1 MSNRGTPLKN
11 LALTGLS
18 LLVVFLLSLGADYV
32 VGVVMRPPHLPQTME
47 LIFPPLS
54 EQHFET
60 NEFHYSVYVNSL
72 GFRDRELPRERGD
85 IYRIVVIGDS
95 YTYGWGVDIEDTWM
109 RMLEAD
115 MRNEGY
121 DIEILNLGKPGVGP
135 PFYAEL
141 AEKVI
146 PVLRP
151 DLVIVAMLQGNDIRA
166 AGPDDVPLITKDA
179 WDRVRACYPNITRF
193 MRDMCRER
201 VDHHRTHQDMPPQV
215 TKAEDNRNWTVN
227 TAHQFH
233 DNMEPGQRARF
244 DALEDT
250 VREAFLN
257 GDLNPYL
264 VDLALQVPDF
274 YTMAIDPEDP
284 WTQVSIERT
293 AGFFSRIKYVAEQY
307 GGRMIVVSIP
317 EGPYVNAHALRNMA
331 RVGYEMPEWLLA
343 TDGAD
348 EAMAEASKLAETPF
362 YSVTPV
368 FREHKDDP
376 ELYFELDGHPTPKG
390 NRLFADAF
398 KPMLKEVIDNAA
410 PPRRQ

>member
-1 MSNRGTPLKN
+1 MSNRATLLGN
-11 LALTGLS
+11 VALLMLS
-18 LLVVFLLSLGADYV
+18 VIFVLLLSLGADYV
-32 VGVVMRPPHLPQTME
+32 VGVILRPPHLPETME
-47 LIFPPLS
+47 LIYPPFA

-72 GFRDRELPRERGD
+72 GFRDRELPRERENA
-85 IYRIVVIGDS
+85 YRIVVIGDS

-115 MRNEGY
+115 LRNEGY
-121 DIEILNLGKPGVGP
+121 EIEILNLGKPGVGP

-141 AEKVI
+141 AEKAL

-151 DLVIVAMLQGNDIRA
+151 DLVIVAMLQGNDMRA

-179 WDRVRACYPNITRF
+179 WDHVRAIYPNISRL
-193 MRDMCRER
+193 MRDMRRER
-201 VDHHRTHQDMPPQV
+201 TGHDRTHQDMPPQV
-215 TKAEDNRNWTVN
+215 TTADDNRNWTVN
-227 TAHQFH
+227 TARQFH
-233 DNMEPGQRARF
+233 ENMKPEQRARF

-307 GGRMIVVSIP
+307 GGRMIVVSVP
-317 EGPYVNAHALRNMA
+317 EGPYVNAHAMRNMA
-331 RVGYEMPEWLLA
+331 RVGYEMPKWLLD

-348 EAMAEASKLAETPF
+348 EVLAEASNLAESPF

-368 FREHKDDP
+368 FREHEDDP

-398 KPMLKEVIDNAA
+398 KPMLKEVIDTDA
-410 PPRRQ
+410 PRRH